1 MIACFGLFSP
11 APVLQNI
18 THLVRILTLPP
29 TWIGASSE
37 YSIPQCFRDSRDSKN
52 DSIWGGRREA
62 TFFTYW
68 RARKNRHHIVD
79 EPRGSGTSQINQQQP
94 PTNWTPSRSSSHY
107 HMPRSFFQTARG
119 NVHTPGIRQQAYTM
133 PQKPLTI
140 CQRVATLPVSIRGVK
155 TFPLWRRKA
164 SA

>member
-1 MIACFGLFSP
+1 MPVRNIQYPNVFATRATRKTTRFGVGDAKQLFLHIAEP
-11 APVLQNI
+11 
-18 THLVRILTLPP
+18 
-29 TWIGASSE
+29 E
-37 YSIPQCFRDSRDSKN
+37 K
-52 DSIWGGRREA
+52 
-62 TFFTYW
+62 
-68 RARKNRHHIVD
+68 KNRHHIVD

-140 CQRVATLPVSIRGVK
+140 CQLVATLPVSIRGVE
-155 TFPLWRRKA
+155 TFPLRRRKA
-164 SA
+164 SAYSGKHWGRDVDGGGVIRIFSWNATVD